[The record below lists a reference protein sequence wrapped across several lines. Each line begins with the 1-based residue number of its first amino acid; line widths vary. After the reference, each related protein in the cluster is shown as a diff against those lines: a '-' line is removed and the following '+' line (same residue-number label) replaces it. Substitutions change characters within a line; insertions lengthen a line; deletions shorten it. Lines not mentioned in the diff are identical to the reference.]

1 MKQLFIT
8 LIAIFLFSIEAM
20 SQNRYPQGLYMSFD
34 EIRQHQ
40 PSVLCSLQVVRRSNF
55 DISMNGGN
63 DYKIE
68 SDDKAYKKSIKKK
81 AWAYSDGDTLYINC
95 LKFKAQP
102 WYAKVDGY
110 GKYLLFYG
118 GISTQVNEYFKT
130 SLASFMFGIVGGA
143 IASASAAHLRYYYA
157 VDTDTGKM
165 NLITLQF
172 LDKVLSARDAS
183 IYTEFQKDTHSIDS
197 VKNEEQKAETE
208 KVITQKYVKYINL

>member
-81 AWAYSDGDTLYINC
+81 A
-95 LKFKAQP
+95 
-102 WYAKVDGY
+102 
-110 GKYLLFYG
+110 
-118 GISTQVNEYFKT
+118 
-130 SLASFMFGIVGGA
+130 
-143 IASASAAHLRYYYA
+143 
-157 VDTDTGKM
+157 
-165 NLITLQF
+165 
-172 LDKVLSARDAS
+172 
-183 IYTEFQKDTHSIDS
+183 
-197 VKNEEQKAETE
+197 
-208 KVITQKYVKYINL
+208 